1 MRELGGA
8 SLVITGESRGIGR
21 AATMAFARQGA
32 CVTPAACR
40 ETVLREGI
48 EGGWRSP
55 AKRAMVTAGL
65 AIAAGLVTLVL
76 APRAAR
82 GADAKVSLCGRRKR
96 RGHDRCR
103 LQPSR

>member
-1 MRELGGA
+1 MRDLGVA
-8 SLVITGESRGIGR
+8 SLVITGGSSGIGR
-21 AATMAFARQGA
+21 AAAMAFARQGA
-32 CVTPAACR
+32 CVTLAARR

-65 AIAAGLVTLVL
+65 AIAAGLAALVL

-82 GADAKVSLCGRRKR
+82 GADAKSFARRA
-96 RGHDRCR
+96 
-103 LQPSR
+103 P